1 MIIIQ
6 LFIGIIFALGIGC
19 ILFDVFK
26 IPSMKASRAT
36 HNLGR
41 KGDKK
46 VSNRRSNVRQDDGRW
61 EARIIIGHKND
72 GSPMY
77 KSAFAKTQKSAL
89 KQLHQLLDLYR
100 DVDLTEDCRMTLGEW
115 IDKWLDE
122 YMIFTIKENT
132 IKGYRSQID
141 HQIKPFIG
149 HKQLASLTTAD
160 IQKFYN
166 KIKKEGRVHPHPIHG
181 HVLSDSMVRKIHMML
196 HEAMEVA
203 VRERYIVRNPTDNTT
218 IPKKTIT
225 EKQVLDDS
233 QLNRF
238 LEAIQG
244 EPYWH
249 DFFYVEVMTGLRR
262 GEICGIKWSDID
274 FNEGTLCIK
283 RSVSTKEGGGVSI
296 GETKTDAGV
305 RTIIMPPSVATL
317 LQEKQA
323 DAISEWV
330 FPHYTNPSDPLHPSS
345 AYKKLKTILKNI
357 ELPMMRFHDLRHTFA
372 THATDG
378 GVDPKTL
385 AGILGHTDASFTL
398 DTYTHVTGDMQ
409 RNAMTV
415 VNSMMQQ
422 FLITEETD
430 GKE

>member
-1 MIIIQ
+1 MAKRRPQGDGTI
-6 LFIGIIFALGIGC
+6 
-19 ILFDVFK
+19 
-26 IPSMKASRAT
+26 
-36 HNLGR
+36 R
-41 KGDKK
+41 K
-46 VSNRRSNVRQDDGRW
+46 RSDGRW

-100 DVDLTEDCRMTLGEW
+100 DVDLTEECRMTLGEW
-115 IDKWLDE
+115 MDKWMDE

-218 IPKKTIT
+218 IPKKTTT

-238 LEAIQG
+238 LEAIQC

-305 RTIIMPPSVATL
+305 RTIIMPPSVANL
-317 LQEKQA
+317 LWEKRSVA
-323 DAISEWV
+323 VNEWV

-345 AYKKLKTILKNI
+345 AYKKLKTILKRL
-357 ELPMMRFHDLRHTFA
+357 ELPLLRFHDLRHTFA
-372 THATDG
+372 TQATDG

-398 DTYTHVTGDMQ
+398 DTYTHVTSDMQ
-409 RNAMTV
+409 RGASAI
-415 VNSMMQQ
+415 VNNMMQQ
-422 FLITEETD
+422 FLITEENN
-430 GKE
+430 GEQ

>member
-1 MIIIQ
+1 M
-6 LFIGIIFALGIGC
+6 
-19 ILFDVFK
+19 
-26 IPSMKASRAT
+26 
-36 HNLGR
+36 
-41 KGDKK
+41 
-46 VSNRRSNVRQDDGRW
+46 
-61 EARIIIGHKND
+61 
-72 GSPMY
+72 
-77 KSAFAKTQKSAL
+77 
-89 KQLHQLLDLYR
+89 
-100 DVDLTEDCRMTLGEW
+100 
-115 IDKWLDE
+115 DE

-218 IPKKTIT
+218 IPKKTTT

-317 LQEKQA
+317 LWKKRS
-323 DAISEWV
+323 DAINEWV

-345 AYKKLKTILKNI
+345 AYKKLKTLLKRL
-357 ELPMMRFHDLRHTFA
+357 ELPLLRFHDLRHTFA
-372 THATDG
+372 TQATDG

-398 DTYTHVTGDMQ
+398 DTYTHVTSDMQ
-409 RNAMTV
+409 RGASAI
-415 VNSMMQQ
+415 VNNMMQQ
-422 FLITEETD
+422 FLITEENN
-430 GKE
+430 GEQ

>member
-1 MIIIQ
+1 MAKRRPQGDGTI
-6 LFIGIIFALGIGC
+6 
-19 ILFDVFK
+19 
-26 IPSMKASRAT
+26 
-36 HNLGR
+36 R
-41 KGDKK
+41 K
-46 VSNRRSNVRQDDGRW
+46 RSDGRW

-100 DVDLTEDCRMTLGEW
+100 DVDLTEECRMTLGEW
-115 IDKWLDE
+115 MDKWMDE

-218 IPKKTIT
+218 IPKKTTT

-238 LEAIQG
+238 LEAIQC

-317 LQEKQA
+317 LWKKRS
-323 DAISEWV
+323 DAINEWV

-345 AYKKLKTILKNI
+345 AYKKLKTLLKRL
-357 ELPMMRFHDLRHTFA
+357 ELPLLRFHDLRHTFA
-372 THATDG
+372 TQATDG

-398 DTYTHVTGDMQ
+398 DTYTHVTSDMQ
-409 RNAMTV
+409 RGASAI
-415 VNSMMQQ
+415 VNNMMQQ
-422 FLITEETD
+422 FLITEENN
-430 GKE
+430 GE

>member
-1 MIIIQ
+1 MAKRRPQGDGTI
-6 LFIGIIFALGIGC
+6 
-19 ILFDVFK
+19 
-26 IPSMKASRAT
+26 
-36 HNLGR
+36 R
-41 KGDKK
+41 K
-46 VSNRRSNVRQDDGRW
+46 RSDGRW
-61 EARIIIGHKND
+61 EARLIIGHKND

-100 DVDLTEDCRMTLGEW
+100 DVDLTEECRMTLGEW
-115 IDKWLDE
+115 MDKWLDE
-122 YMIFTIKENT
+122 YMIFTITENT

-218 IPKKTIT
+218 IPKKTTT

-238 LEAIQG
+238 LEAIQC

-317 LQEKQA
+317 LWKKRS
-323 DAISEWV
+323 DAINEWV

-345 AYKKLKTILKNI
+345 AYKKLKTLLKRL
-357 ELPMMRFHDLRHTFA
+357 ELPLLRFHDLRHTFA
-372 THATDG
+372 TQATDG

-398 DTYTHVTGDMQ
+398 DTYTHVTSDMQ
-409 RNAMTV
+409 RGASAI
-415 VNSMMQQ
+415 VNNMMQQ
-422 FLITEETD
+422 FLITEENN
-430 GKE
+430 GEQ

>member
-1 MIIIQ
+1 MAKRRPQGDGTI
-6 LFIGIIFALGIGC
+6 
-19 ILFDVFK
+19 
-26 IPSMKASRAT
+26 
-36 HNLGR
+36 R
-41 KGDKK
+41 K
-46 VSNRRSNVRQDDGRW
+46 RSDGRW

-100 DVDLTEDCRMTLGEW
+100 DVDLTEECRMTLGEW
-115 IDKWLDE
+115 MDKWLDE

-218 IPKKTIT
+218 IPKKTTT

-283 RSVSTKEGGGVSI
+283 RSVSTKEGGGVSV

-317 LQEKQA
+317 LWKKRS
-323 DAISEWV
+323 DAINEWV

-345 AYKKLKTILKNI
+345 AYKKLKTLLKRL
-357 ELPMMRFHDLRHTFA
+357 ELPLLRFHDLRHTFA
-372 THATDG
+372 TQATDG

-398 DTYTHVTGDMQ
+398 DTYTHVTSDMQ
-409 RNAMTV
+409 RGASAI
-415 VNSMMQQ
+415 VNNMMQQ

-430 GKE
+430 GQ

>member
-1 MIIIQ
+1 MAKRRPQGDGTI
-6 LFIGIIFALGIGC
+6 
-19 ILFDVFK
+19 
-26 IPSMKASRAT
+26 
-36 HNLGR
+36 R
-41 KGDKK
+41 K
-46 VSNRRSNVRQDDGRW
+46 RSDGRW

-100 DVDLTEDCRMTLGEW
+100 DVDLTEECRMTLGEW
-115 IDKWLDE
+115 MDKWMDE

-218 IPKKTIT
+218 IPKKTTT

-317 LQEKQA
+317 LWKKRS
-323 DAISEWV
+323 DAINEWV

-345 AYKKLKTILKNI
+345 AYKKLKTLLKRL
-357 ELPMMRFHDLRHTFA
+357 ELPLLKFHDLRHTFA
-372 THATDG
+372 TQATDG

-398 DTYTHVTGDMQ
+398 DTYTHVTSDMQ
-409 RNAMTV
+409 RGASAI
-415 VNSMMQQ
+415 VNNMMQQ
-422 FLITEETD
+422 FLITEENN
-430 GKE
+430 GEQ